1 MIEKMKKYSFVL
13 YHKEYPDFLTKL
25 QQLGMLHIIRST
37 NELSPALL
45 ENQDMLAKYA
55 EAIKLLTKYQG
66 EESKGSSNQPNLTLL
81 NNINQA
87 KDEKEALLRQIENL
101 SKHIRDLE
109 PWGAFD
115 YEMLSK
121 LRKSGISVEFYHCP
135 RNHFKDEWAS
145 EYSVHKI
152 GERVGITYF
161 VVLASGEAPVIEAD
175 TFSFHEMSLQELI
188 KERDSV
194 NTRISEIDEYF
205 VNISDFAIKA
215 FQEEIARL
223 TTAYDYA
230 DISDQALDEA
240 DGHLKVISGW
250 IPVSKEE
257 GLKAFIQE
265 GGIIHVASE
274 AEEQDDPPI
283 NLINN
288 WFARLFEPI
297 TRMYMLPKYT
307 EFDLTPLFAP
317 FFMLF
322 FGFCNADIAYG
333 LVLLL
338 IAFVLRMKIKNPAVK
353 SYMGLVAL
361 FGGASIVM
369 GWVMGSLLGFDLKEM
384 ATIGP
389 TIPIRST
396 EQIFNFGLLLGAIQ
410 ILFAVFITIVRNAV
424 KNGFMHTLQP
434 IGNFLIIGSL
444 AIKGA
449 GLLGTDISALSPY
462 LTYILYTGLALVLLF
477 NRPGR
482 NPLKN
487 VGFGLW
493 ELYNIISGFFG
504 DILSYIRLFALG
516 VSSSI
521 LGNVIN
527 SVGSEMLG
535 ITIIGPVV
543 FVIFLILGHSLNLA
557 LSTLSGFVHP
567 LRLTFIEFYGNAGF
581 EGAGTE
587 YKPFA
592 KTTN

>member
-389 TIPIRST
+389 TIPIRSK

-444 AIKGA
+444 AIMGA

>member
-37 NELSPALL
+37 NELSPTLL

-55 EAIKLLTKYQG
+55 EAIKLLAKYQG
-66 EESKGSSNQPNLTLL
+66 EESKVSSNQPNLTLL

-121 LRKSGISVEFYHCP
+121 LRENGISVEFYHCP
-135 RNHFKDEWAS
+135 RNHFKDEWET

-161 VVLASGEAPVIEAD
+161 VVLSIGEPPLIEAD

-188 KERDSV
+188 KERDNV
-194 NTRISEIDEYF
+194 NKRISEIDEYF
-205 VNISDFAIKA
+205 ENIADFAIKA

-250 IPVSKEE
+250 IPISKEE
-257 GLKAFIQE
+257 GLKSFIQE

-297 TRMYMLPKYT
+297 TRMYMLPNYN

-317 FFMLF
+317 FFLLF
-322 FGFCNADIAYG
+322 FGFCNADMAYG
-333 LVLLL
+333 VVLLL
-338 IAFVLRMKIKNPAVK
+338 IAFVLRAKIKNPAIK

-361 FGGASIVM
+361 FGGASIIM

-384 ATIGP
+384 AIIGD
-389 TIPIRST
+389 TIPVRST
-396 EQIFNFGLLLGAIQ
+396 DQIFNLGLLLGALQ
-410 ILFAVFITIVRNAV
+410 ILFGVSITIIRSGV
-424 KNGFMHTLQP
+424 KKGFMHTLQP
-434 IGNFLIIGSL
+434 IGNFLLIGSL
-444 AIKGA
+444 AMLGA
-449 GLLGTDISALSPY
+449 NLLGTDISAVSPY
-462 LTYILYTGLALVLLF
+462 LKYALWTGLALILF
-477 NRPGR
+477 FNKPGR

-487 VGFGLW
+487 VGGGLW
-493 ELYNIISGFFG
+493 ALYNVVSGFFG

-521 LGNVIN
+521 LGVVIN

-535 ITIIGPVV
+535 IAVIGPVV
-543 FVIFLILGHSLNLA
+543 YLIFMILGHSLNLA

>member
-45 ENQDMLAKYA
+45 ENQETLAKYA
-55 EAIKLLTKYQG
+55 EAIKLLTKYHT
-66 EESKGSSNQPNLTLL
+66 EESKVSSNQPNLTLL

-87 KDEKEALLRQIENL
+87 KDEKDALLRQIENL

-109 PWGAFD
+109 PWGSFD

-152 GERVGITYF
+152 GERAGITYF
-161 VVLASGEAPVIEAD
+161 VVLASGETPVIEAD
-175 TFSFHEMSLQELI
+175 TFTFPEKSLQQLI
-188 KERDSV
+188 KERDNV

-205 VNISDFAIKA
+205 QNIADFAIKA

-240 DGHLKVISGW
+240 EGHLKVISGW
-250 IPVSKEE
+250 IPISKEE

-265 GGIIHVASE
+265 GGVIHVASE
-274 AEEQDDPPI
+274 AEEHDDPPI

-333 LVLLL
+333 IVLLL
-338 IAFVLRMKIKNPAVK
+338 TAFVLGVKIKNPAMK

-384 ATIGP
+384 AIIGP

-444 AIKGA
+444 AIMGA